1 MNELKI
7 QIPEGF
13 QIGAFDKVTGV
24 VKFEAKPKDIKERIK
39 TFNDV
44 LQYHGIKSETFAMEC
59 VSLTDDEIAYKQ
71 IKLIASALNDGWVPD
86 WNDRNQ
92 TKYYPWFRMGSS
104 SGGFSYDGF
113 VCDLSLSI
121 VGSRLCYKSSELAKY
136 AGTQFIS
143 IYEKFTNL

>member
-24 VKFEAKPKDIKERIK
+24 VKFEAKPKEIKERIK

-71 IKLIASALNDGWVPD
+71 IKLIASALNEGWVPD

-104 SGGFSYDGF
+104 SGGFSFHDYGF
-113 VCDLSLSI
+113 GHSASY

-143 IYEKFTNL
+143 IYKKFTTL

>member
-59 VSLTDDEIAYKQ
+59 LSLTDDEIAYKQ
-71 IKLIASALNDGWVPD
+71 IKLISSALNEGWTPD

-104 SGGFSYDGF
+104 GSGFSFGDYD
-113 VCDLSLSI
+113 CDGSGSR

-143 IYEKFTNL
+143 IYKKFTTL

>member
-44 LQYHGIKSETFAMEC
+44 LQYHGIEPETFSMEC
-59 VSLTDDEIAYKQ
+59 LSLTDDEIAYKQ
-71 IKLIASALNDGWVPD
+71 VKLIASALNEGWTPD

-104 SGGFSYDGF
+104 SGGFSFGDY
-113 VCDLSLSI
+113 VCVGSGSG

-143 IYEKFTNL
+143 IYKKFTTL

>member
-59 VSLTDDEIAYKQ
+59 LSITDDEIAYKQ
-71 IKLIASALNDGWVPD
+71 IKLIASALNEGWTPD

-104 SGGFSYDGF
+104 SGGFSYYVYGCVF
-113 VCDLSLSI
+113 SVSA

-143 IYEKFTNL
+143 IYKKFTTL

>member
-44 LQYHGIKSETFAMEC
+44 LNYHGIEPETFSMEC
-59 VSLTDDEIAYKQ
+59 LSLTDDEIAYKQ
-71 IKLIASALNDGWVPD
+71 IKLIASALNEG
-86 WNDRNQ
+86 
-92 TKYYPWFRMGSS
+92 TKENNTGS
-104 SGGFSYDGF
+104 
-113 VCDLSLSI
+113 
-121 VGSRLCYKSSELAKY
+121 
-136 AGTQFIS
+136 
-143 IYEKFTNL
+143 N

>member
-44 LQYHGIKSETFAMEC
+44 LQYHGIKSETFSMEC

-71 IKLIASALNDGWVPD
+71 IKLIASALNEGWVPD

-104 SGGFSYDGF
+104 SGGFSYGDYDC
-113 VCDLSLSI
+113 VRSLSL

-143 IYEKFTNL
+143 IYKKFTTL

>member
-44 LQYHGIKSETFAMEC
+44 LNYHGIKYEDYEYEC
-59 VSLTDDEIAYKQ
+59 TSMTDDEIAYKQ
-71 IKLIASALNDGWVPD
+71 LKLIVSALNEGWVPD
-86 WNDRNQ
+86 WDNSNQ
-92 TKYYPWFRMGSS
+92 CKYYAWFRMGSS
-104 SGGFSYDGF
+104 GSGFSFGGYGYDFSG
-113 VCDLSLSI
+113 SH
-121 VGSRLCYKSSELAKY
+121 VGSRLCFKNRDLAEY
-136 AGTQFIS
+136 AGKQFLT
-143 IYEKFTNL
+143 IYQRFFTL

>member
-59 VSLTDDEIAYKQ
+59 LSITDDEIAYKQ
-71 IKLIASALNDGWVPD
+71 IKLIASALNEGWTPD

-104 SGGFSYDGF
+104 SGGFSYG
-113 VCDLSLSI
+113 VCACGDSYSS

-143 IYEKFTNL
+143 IYKKFTTL

>member
-44 LQYHGIKSETFAMEC
+44 LQYHGIEPETFSMEC
-59 VSLTDDEIAYKQ
+59 LSLTDDEIAYKQ
-71 IKLIASALNDGWVPD
+71 IKLIASALNEGWVPD

-104 SGGFSYDGF
+104 SGGFSCDDCDCDG
-113 VCDLSLSI
+113 SGSS
-121 VGSRLCYKSSELAKY
+121 VGSHLCYKSSELAKY

-143 IYEKFTNL
+143 IYKKFTTL